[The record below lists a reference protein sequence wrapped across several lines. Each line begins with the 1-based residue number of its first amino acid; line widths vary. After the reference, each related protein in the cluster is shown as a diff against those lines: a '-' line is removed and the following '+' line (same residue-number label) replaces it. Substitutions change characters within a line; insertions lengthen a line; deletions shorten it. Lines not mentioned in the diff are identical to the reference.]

1 MVFYE
6 IVFLPMA
13 ERTII
18 AVGSYPQKVLICDF
32 LHGTDIYLWRRLGF
46 RVRFRA
52 FQRNWKFFFYHVLTE
67 FSRLRSCS
75 IALVDGPSFRPT
87 LSCRFLSFVSRSSVV
102 TQFYLTL
109 YSQQEVF
116 RRRFPK

>member
-13 ERTII
+13 ERKII
-18 AVGSYPQKVLICDF
+18 AVGNYPQKVLICDF
-32 LHGTDIYLWRRLGF
+32 HLGTDIYLRRKLGF
-46 RVRFRA
+46 RVRA
-52 FQRNWKFFFYHVLTE
+52 FQTNYGNFLYHVLTE
-67 FSRLRSCS
+67 LSRLRSCS
-75 IALVDGPSFRPT
+75 IALVNGLSFRPT
-87 LSCRFLSFVSRSSVV
+87 LSRRFLSFVCRSSVV